1 MTSKREQ
8 LIDTTCELM
17 ETQGYHATGLNQILA
32 ESGAPKGSL
41 YYYFPEGKEELA
53 TEAIERS
60 SRAIEARI
68 RGMMAEIDDSVTAVT
83 TFIKAL
89 AEQVEASGYR
99 AGGPI
104 TAIALESA
112 STNDRLRMSCDS
124 AYESW
129 QDAFADR
136 LRLGGFGEARSQRLG
151 ALIIAALEGGIILS
165 RSQRSPQPLH
175 DVAHEI
181 EILLRCVE
189 S

>member
-1 MTSKREQ
+1 MISKRDQ

-17 ETQGYHATGLNQILA
+17 ETQGFHATGLNQIIA

-60 SRAIEARI
+60 SSVIEARI
-68 RGMMAEIDDSVTAVT
+68 RGMMAKEDDPVTAVT
-83 TFIKAL
+83 NFINAL
-89 AEQVEASGYR
+89 AKHVEASGYR

-112 STNDRLRMSCDS
+112 STNNQLREACHR
-124 AYESW
+124 AYQSW
-129 QDAFADR
+129 QDAFTAK
-136 LRLGGFGEARSQRLG
+136 LRQGGYSEAGARRLG

-165 RSQRSPQPLH
+165 RSQRSQQPLR
-175 DVAHEI
+175 DVAE
-181 EILLRCVE
+181 EVGILLGCGKQ
-189 S
+189 